1 MKHIFILNPA
11 AGKSGKLG
19 EIEQRIRDVAT
30 EKGIPFEICHTD
42 EVGDS
47 SQFVR
52 EYCLREPEES
62 LRFYACGGDGTL
74 GRVVNGAVGA
84 ANAEVAVVPI
94 GTGNDFVRVLGKN
107 EDFLDIAALI
117 EAESKPFDVLR
128 FNDKYC
134 VNMINIGFDGEVAA
148 RVSEGRGR
156 VPSKLAYIFGV
167 ACEFFKMSKA
177 KFHCVMDGVD
187 MGERSVQLSLYA
199 GGGFCG
205 GGFHAA
211 PYADLHDGL
220 MDVCFVRPVSRLTL
234 IRVIGSYR
242 KGTYLLNEDNQK
254 YFEYYKCSDVKLTF
268 DKPQRI
274 CVDGEIEVYESLH
287 LSVLPDA
294 VRIVVPGGAT
304 SPYEQIPES
313 PYVQTAI
320 SSHEKIPAE
329 SK

>member
-11 AGKSGKLG
+11 AGKRGRAD
-19 EIEQRIRDVAT
+19 EFEQSIRAIAT
-30 EKGIPFEICHTD
+30 EKGIFFEIHHTD
-42 EVGDS
+42 EVGDAS
-47 SQFVR
+47 VFVR
-52 EYCLREPEES
+52 EYCLREPETV

-74 GRVVNGAVGA
+74 GRVVSGAVGA

-107 EDFLDIAALI
+107 EDFLDIAAQI
-117 EAESKPFDVLR
+117 EAEATPFDVLQW
-128 FNDKYC
+128 NDKYC

-156 VPSKLAYIFGV
+156 VPGKLAYIYGV

-177 KFHCVMDGVD
+177 KFRCVMDGVD
-187 MGERSVQLSLYA
+187 MGERAVQLSLYA

-242 KGTYLLNEDNQK
+242 KGTYLLNENNRK
-254 YFEYYKCSDVKLTF
+254 YFEYYKCSDVRLAF

-274 CVDGEIEVYESLH
+274 CVDGEIEVCDSLH
-287 LSVLPDA
+287 LSVLPGA
-294 VRIVVPGGAT
+294 VRIVVPKGAT
-304 SPYEQIPES
+304 SPYERVPES
-313 PYVQTAI
+313 PYVQTVA
-320 SSHEKIPAE
+320 SPREELPV
-329 SK
+329 